1 MLQIDDKILSF
12 DVIDKKFVCDI
23 TKCKGACCIEGDA
36 GAPLE
41 ESELEKLEKVYP
53 KVEPYLR
60 EISKEVIR
68 KEGFFVLDIDGE
80 YVTPLVNDRECAYI
94 IFENDIALCAI
105 EKAYFDKKIK
115 FRKPISC
122 HLYPIRV
129 KRYKQFDAVNY
140 DENKICKQAL
150 INGKEK
156 NTHLHVFLEEPL
168 IRKYGKKWYAKLKIA
183 ADELLRNGQI

>member
-12 DVIDKKFVCDI
+12 DVIDKQFVCDI

-68 KEGFFVLDIDGE
+68 KEGFFVLDVDGE

-129 KRYKQFDAVNY
+129 KKYKQFDAVNY
-140 DENKICKQAL
+140 DENKICKHAL
-150 INGKEK
+150 INGEERK
-156 NTHLHVFLEEPL
+156 TRLHIFLEEPL
-168 IRKYGKKWYAKLKIA
+168 TKKYGKKWYAKLKIA
-183 ADELLRNGQI
+183 ADELLRNEQI